1 MAVPLSLSESGP
13 KFRVAICGAGIGG
26 LVLAITIGKYDPSI
40 PIDLYEAHDSI
51 DTAGVGITVWKNTHD
66 VMINLGLF
74 DEFKQIFT
82 YGPEHNQGNSFRS
95 VCFNLTATSGQML
108 RRSDMREGGY
118 PWFQTVHRHGL
129 SPMHRQQMLAILE
142 RHLPASC
149 TVHPKKRLVGYIEP
163 EQEDAHSTSPIR
175 LEFADG
181 TTATTDVLIGADG
194 IRSAVRKTMF
204 EAASKDDGEDK
215 TDFRQ
220 YIDAT
225 FTGITIYR
233 ALVAQGVLRKEN
245 PKHISLKEMTGILVT
260 YPIAKGTII
269 NLAALITNPSLAGKQ
284 YEGHWVSDA
293 TRDEVVEYFEGFEPD
308 VRTLLCGKLSKWALH
323 VVKPL
328 PFCVRKRVALIGD
341 ACHAMAP
348 TFGAGAGQAIDD
360 AFVLGRLIAH
370 PLTSLS
376 RVQDALRIYED
387 VRLPVALS
395 VASLSS
401 STGWM
406 NSFMAP
412 GYYDGARTGDD
423 LDDSGIGS
431 YEREGMEVIKQEI
444 LRRWDIMDELKGA
457 LQTWEDAELKLRML
471 VGAVG

>member
-1 MAVPLSLSESGP
+1 ME
-13 KFRVAICGAGIGG
+13 K
-26 LVLAITIGKYDPSI
+26 
-40 PIDLYEAHDSI
+40 
-51 DTAGVGITVWKNTHD
+51 THD
-66 VMINLGLF
+66 VLINLGLF
-74 DEFKQIFT
+74 DEFEQIFT
-82 YGPEHNQGNSFRS
+82 YGPEHNP
-95 VCFNLTATSGQML
+95 GQMA

-118 PWFQTVHRHGL
+118 PWFQTVHRDGPSL
-129 SPMHRQQMLAILE
+129 MHRQQMVAILE

-149 TVHPKKRLVGYIEP
+149 TVHAKKRLVGYIEP
-163 EQEDAHSTSPIR
+163 EQEDAHSTSPFR

-194 IRSAVRKTMF
+194 IRSTVRKTMF
-204 EAASKDDGEDK
+204 EAASKDDGADK
-215 TDFRQ
+215 TDLKQ

-233 ALVAQGVLRKEN
+233 ALVAQEVLRKEN
-245 PKHISLKEMTGILVT
+245 PEHISLKKMTAYIGKGRNLLT

-269 NLAALITNPSLAGKQ
+269 NLAALTSNPSLTGTQ

-308 VRTLLCGKLSKWALH
+308 VRTLVKLCEKPSKWALH

-341 ACHAMAP
+341 ACHAMTP
-348 TFGAGAGQAIDD
+348 HYGAGAGQAIDD

-387 VRLPVALS
+387 VRLPIALS
-395 VASLSS
+395 IASHSS

-406 NSFMAP
+406 YSFMAP

-431 YEREGMEVIKQEI
+431 YEREGMEVIKQEL
-444 LRRWDIMDELKGA
+444 LRRWDILDGLKGA
-457 LQTWEDAELKLRML
+457 LQVWEDAELKLRL
-471 VGAVG
+471 LGGAVGY

>member
-1 MAVPLSLSESGP
+1 MSLSESGP
-13 KFRVAICGAGIGG
+13 KFHVAICGAGIGG

-51 DTAGVGITVWKNTHD
+51 DTAGVGITIWKKTHD

-74 DEFKQIFT
+74 NEFEQIFT
-82 YGPEHNQGNSFRS
+82 YGPEHSP
-95 VCFNLTATSGQML
+95 GQMA
-108 RRSDMREGGY
+108 RRSDMREGG
-118 PWFQTVHRHGL
+118 GL
-129 SPMHRQQMLAILE
+129 FSRKPKDGPSLMHRQQMVAILE
-142 RHLPASC
+142 RHLPVSC
-149 TVHPKKRLVGYIEP
+149 TAHPKKRLVGYIEP

-194 IRSAVRKTMF
+194 IRSTVRKTMF

-215 TDFRQ
+215 TDLKQ

-233 ALVAQGVLRKEN
+233 ALVAQEVLRKEN
-245 PKHISLKEMTGILVT
+245 PEHISLKKMTAYIGKGRNIVT

-269 NLAALITNPSLAGKQ
+269 NLAALTSNPSLTGTQ

-308 VRTLLCGKLSKWALH
+308 VRTLVKLCEKPSKWALH

-341 ACHAMAP
+341 ACHAMTP
-348 TFGAGAGQAIDD
+348 HYGAGAGQAIDD

-387 VRLPVALS
+387 VRLPIALS
-395 VASLSS
+395 VASHSL

-406 NSFMAP
+406 YSFLAP
-412 GYYDGARTGDD
+412 GYYDGARTEDD

-431 YEREGMEVIKQEI
+431 YEKEGMEVIKQEL
-444 LRRWDIMDELKGA
+444 LRRWDILDGLKGA
-457 LQTWEDAELKLRML
+457 LQAWEDAELKL
-471 VGAVG
+471 VGAVSY

>member
-1 MAVPLSLSESGP
+1 MSLSESGP

-51 DTAGVGITVWKNTHD
+51 DTAGVGITVWPKTHD

-74 DEFKQIFT
+74 DEFEQIFT
-82 YGPEHNQGNSFRS
+82 YGPEHSP
-95 VCFNLTATSGQML
+95 GQMA

-118 PWFQTVHRHGL
+118 LWFQTVHRHGPSL
-129 SPMHRQQMLAILE
+129 MHRQQMVAILE

-149 TVHPKKRLVGYIEP
+149 TVHPKKRLVSYVEP

-194 IRSAVRKTMF
+194 IRSTVRKTMF

-215 TDFRQ
+215 TDLKQ

-233 ALVAQGVLRKEN
+233 ALVAQEVLRKEN
-245 PKHISLKEMTGILVT
+245 PEHISLKKMTAYIGKGRNIVT

-269 NLAALITNPSLAGKQ
+269 NLAALTSNPSLTGTQ

-293 TRDEVVEYFEGFEPD
+293 THDEVVEYFEDFEPD
-308 VRTLLCGKLSKWALH
+308 VRTLVKLCEKPSKWALH

-341 ACHAMAP
+341 ACHAMTP
-348 TFGAGAGQAIDD
+348 HYGAGAGQAIDD

-387 VRLPVALS
+387 VRLPIALS
-395 VASLSS
+395 VASHSL

-406 NSFMAP
+406 YSFLAP
-412 GYYDGARTGDD
+412 GYYDGARTEDD

-431 YEREGMEVIKQEI
+431 YEREGMEVIKQEL
-444 LRRWDIMDELKGA
+444 LRRWGILDGLKDA
-457 LQTWEDAELKLRML
+457 LQAWEDAELKL
-471 VGAVG
+471 VGAVSY

>member
-1 MAVPLSLSESGP
+1 MSLSESGP

-51 DTAGVGITVWKNTHD
+51 DTAGVGITVWKKTHD

-82 YGPEHNQGNSFRS
+82 YAPERNK
-95 VCFNLTATSGQML
+95 GQML
-108 RRSDMREGGY
+108 RRSDVREGGY
-118 PWFQTVHRHGL
+118 PWFQTVHRHGP

-149 TVHPKKRLVGYIEP
+149 TVHHKKRLVGYIEP
-163 EQEDAHSTSPIR
+163 EQDDAHPTSPIR

-204 EAASKDDGEDK
+204 EAASTDDGEDK
-215 TDFRQ
+215 TDFTQ
-220 YIDAT
+220 YIDAM
-225 FTGITIYR
+225 FTGITMYR
-233 ALVAQGVLRKEN
+233 ALVAQEVLSKEN
-245 PKHISLKEMTGILVT
+245 PDHISLKEMTAYIGKGRHLIT
-260 YPIAKGTII
+260 YPIVKGTII
-269 NLAALITNPSLAGKQ
+269 NLAALTNNPSLTGTP

-308 VRTLLCGKLSKWALH
+308 VRTLVKLCEKPSKWVLH

-328 PFCVRKRVALIGD
+328 PFCVRKSVALIGD
-341 ACHAMAP
+341 ACHAMTP
-348 TFGAGAGQAIDD
+348 TFGAGAGQAIED

-387 VRLPVALS
+387 VRLPIALS

-401 STGWM
+401 STSFM
-406 NSFMAP
+406 YSFMAP

-431 YEREGMEVIKQEI
+431 YEREGMEVIKQEV
-444 LRRWDIMDELKGA
+444 LRRWEMMDELKGA
-457 LQTWEDAELKLRML
+457 LQAWEDAELKLRML
-471 VGAVG
+471 AGAVGY

>member
-1 MAVPLSLSESGP
+1 MSLSESGP

-51 DTAGVGITVWKNTHD
+51 DTAGVGITVWPKTHD

-74 DEFKQIFT
+74 DEFEQIFT
-82 YGPEHNQGNSFRS
+82 YGPEHSP
-95 VCFNLTATSGQML
+95 GQMA

-118 PWFQTVHRHGL
+118 LWFQTVHRHGPSL
-129 SPMHRQQMLAILE
+129 MHRQQMVAILE

-194 IRSAVRKTMF
+194 IRSTVRKTMF
-204 EAASKDDGEDK
+204 EAASKNDGEDK
-215 TDFRQ
+215 TDLKQ

-233 ALVAQGVLRKEN
+233 ALVAQEVLRKEN
-245 PKHISLKEMTGILVT
+245 PEHTSLKKMTAYIGKGRNIVT

-269 NLAALITNPSLAGKQ
+269 NLAALTSNPSLTGTQ

-293 TRDEVVEYFEGFEPD
+293 TRDEVVEYFEVFEPD
-308 VRTLLCGKLSKWALH
+308 VRTLVKLCEKPSKWALH

-341 ACHAMAP
+341 ACHAMTP
-348 TFGAGAGQAIDD
+348 HYGAGAGQAIDD

-387 VRLPVALS
+387 VRLPIALS
-395 VASLSS
+395 VASHSL

-406 NSFMAP
+406 YSFLAP
-412 GYYDGARTGDD
+412 GYYDGARTEDD

-431 YEREGMEVIKQEI
+431 YEREGMEVIKQEL
-444 LRRWDIMDELKGA
+444 LRRWDILDGLKGA
-457 LQTWEDAELKLRML
+457 LQAWEDAELKL
-471 VGAVG
+471 VGAVSY